1 MSKTPFFVSF
11 VCPRSVTL
19 SILVYWIYDLS
30 AKDLCE
36 KHAQWKVVLQHKS
49 ALFTQG
55 GSSGSPQNE
64 LGSHPPTPTPSSVC
78 HPVSQL
84 APTCYW
90 KSQSTLGP
98 LSPQTAQHD
107 SAPISLIKPH
117 PGTNTF
123 LSNGLLKDQEEHLHR
138 FWLHTQHVCAKP
150 NLHTDIPP
158 LSSQHWL

>member
-1 MSKTPFFVSF
+1 MSKTPFVVSF

-19 SILVYWIYDLS
+19 SIRVYRIYDLS

-36 KHAQWKVVLQHKS
+36 KHAQRKVVLQHKS

-55 GSSGSPQNE
+55 GSSGSRQNE
-64 LGSHPPTPTPSSVC
+64 LGSHPPPPALFATRSASWP
-78 HPVSQL
+78 
-84 APTCYW
+84 PTCCW

-98 LSPQTAQHD
+98 LGPQTAQHD

-123 LSNGLLKDQEEHLHR
+123 LSNRLLKDQEEHLHR
-138 FWLHTQHVCAKP
+138 FRLHTQHVCAKP